1 MQHTQ
6 SKFHKKAGPRRS
18 FMKSL
23 MHNFIMKGSMATT
36 TDRARATRMAV
47 ERLITLAKRQDVAH
61 LRMLI
66 SRLPHRSSAC
76 KLFYEIAPRYADRK
90 GGYTRIVKLG
100 TARMRD
106 GAPVARIEFV

>member
-1 MQHTQ
+1 
-6 SKFHKKAGPRRS
+6 
-18 FMKSL
+18 
-23 MHNFIMKGSMATT
+23 
-36 TDRARATRMAV
+36 
-47 ERLITLAKRQDVAH
+47 
-61 LRMLI
+61 
-66 SRLPHRSSAC
+66 LPHRSSAC